1 MRELAG
7 RVGCVTGASRGIG
20 ERIARALAKEGVR
33 LVLVAR
39 SADALEALAVQ
50 LRKEGAEVHV
60 CPADVGTSAGR
71 DAIEAA
77 GAALG
82 GIDLLVNN
90 AGIETIAPLPTL
102 SEEAL
107 SEVLRVNLEAPILL
121 TRRLL
126 PGMIERRRGHVVN
139 LASLAGL
146 AGSAD
151 GESYCAGKH
160 GLVGFTRALRAS
172 ARTHGWGLSASAVC
186 PGYVRDVGMYV
197 RFQQES
203 GVKAPA
209 LLGTSAPDDVARA
222 VVAAVKRDL
231 ADVIVNPGPMRP
243 ALALGLLLPRVGEW
257 VAQKLGGNEV
267 FAATGRARR

>member
-7 RVGCVTGASRGIG
+7 RIGCVTGASRGIG
-20 ERIARALAKEGVR
+20 ERIARELAKERMR
-33 LVLVAR
+33 LLIVAR
-39 SADALEALAVQ
+39 SEAPLAALAVQ
-50 LRKEGAEVHV
+50 LRKDGAEVHV
-60 CPADVGTSAGR
+60 CVADVGAAAGR
-71 DAIEAA
+71 EAIAAA
-77 GAALG
+77 GEALG
-82 GIDLLVNN
+82 GVDLLVNN

-102 SEEAL
+102 SDEAL
-107 SEVLRVNLEAPILL
+107 TEVLRVNLEAPILL

-139 LASLAGL
+139 VASLAGL

-172 ARTHGWGLSASAVC
+172 ARTHGWGLSASVVC
-186 PGYVRDVGMYV
+186 PGYVRDVGMYA
-197 RFQQES
+197 RFQQEA
-203 GVKAPA
+203 GAQAPA
-209 LLGTSAPDDVARA
+209 LLGTSSPEAVARA

-231 ADVIVNPGPMRP
+231 ADVVVNPGPMRP

-257 VAQKLGGNEV
+257 VAEKLGGNDV